1 MEKTPGQL
9 AYERDLAKVPL
20 YPADCG
26 VGFMGTP
33 RPTWDQLSKIARWSW
48 ERNPTDRPWVRA
60 SGVAVSWLWDRGAEL
75 ERPTAGRQREAGAVG
90 LIFE

>member
-60 SGVAVSWLWDRGAEL
+60 SGVAGSGVVESTGAQIE
-75 ERPTAGRQREAGAVG
+75 PKSQ
-90 LIFE
+90 